1 MLFNSF
7 TFVLFFIVV
16 FSLFYF
22 KPLRK
27 YQTIILVLASIY
39 FYSTAYFKA
48 TFLLVLSIG
57 LNAIISY
64 LLFYGDRKFTKI
76 YIVFGIILN
85 LGILAFFKYA
95 GLILSTFT
103 PIAFQNEP
111 IVKVLMHLPLPIGI
125 SFFTFEGISLVIDA
139 YRKRDEPKQWGE
151 RNFFKYLLNTSLFIS
166 FFPHLIAGPILKA
179 NQFIPQIKEKSIIN
193 INWDKAF
200 KNLVIGYFLKMV
212 IADNL
217 KEQTMFLS
225 APFDGSHPI
234 DLLFMLFGYSIQIF
248 ADFAGYSLIA
258 IGLAELLGYQLIKN
272 FNFPY
277 LSKSFSEFWKRWH
290 ISLSTWLKEYLYFPL
305 GGNRKGNLRSY
316 FNLFMVMFLGGL
328 WHGASWNYAI
338 WGTVHG
344 MALMLERF
352 LDNYITLP
360 KNKLFNA
367 LKIVIV
373 FTVVTFAWL
382 FFKLPNINDV
392 TSFYKA
398 LTFWNIHYDLQ
409 FRVVYILLYTLP
421 VAIYYLIYFLKTKN
435 YLTNYTRFSYVAY
448 GLMLFFI
455 CCNSGYG
462 GSFIYF
468 RF

>member
-1 MLFNSF
+1 
-7 TFVLFFIVV
+7 
-16 FSLFYF
+16 
-22 KPLRK
+22 
-27 YQTIILVLASIY
+27 
-39 FYSTAYFKA
+39 
-48 TFLLVLSIG
+48 LVLSIG

-217 KEQTMFLS
+217 KKLCFS
-225 APFDGSHPI
+225 
-234 DLLFMLFGYSIQIF
+234 LLHL
-248 ADFAGYSLIA
+248 
-258 IGLAELLGYQLIKN
+258 
-272 FNFPY
+272 
-277 LSKSFSEFWKRWH
+277 
-290 ISLSTWLKEYLYFPL
+290 
-305 GGNRKGNLRSY
+305 
-316 FNLFMVMFLGGL
+316 MV
-328 WHGASWNYAI
+328 H
-338 WGTVHG
+338 
-344 MALMLERF
+344 
-352 LDNYITLP
+352 TL
-360 KNKLFNA
+360 
-367 LKIVIV
+367 
-373 FTVVTFAWL
+373 
-382 FFKLPNINDV
+382 
-392 TSFYKA
+392 
-398 LTFWNIHYDLQ
+398 
-409 FRVVYILLYTLP
+409 
-421 VAIYYLIYFLKTKN
+421 LIYCLCCLDTLFK
-435 YLTNYTRFSYVAY
+435 YLQILQA
-448 GLMLFFI
+448 I
-455 CCNSGYG
+455 P
-462 GSFIYF
+462 
-468 RF
+468 